1 MMLLV
6 LHSTGIAKEEVTEDV
21 LPKGIP
27 PFPGKEY
34 TSCCG
39 HVSLGICELRIVPC
53 ESAKVVYKS
62 NLCTLASS
70 RVKLNKPPVYMY
82 GLFMTLALTFFLC
95 TEVEELLTLRQ
106 RVESLERDVGGLEA
120 IVLNLDHKRRRQS
133 RRYGGL
139 LKLDEQLEA
148 LYDDAN
154 NGRPFVSPDGQDE
167 DELVSTCIYY
177 TFLGC
182 CCVLRNLIEFNVC
195 IASQSFVGDQNCGK
209 GVTGLQYC
217 YDSIEAFGYLS

>member
-1 MMLLV
+1 MLCAISFKYKCQKFGGASATAPKVGGGNCPPAPLTCLQPCKKEQQPGYRMLEAWGLGTFMI
-6 LHSTGIAKEEVTEDV
+6 LHSAGIAKEEVTEDV

-70 RVKLNKPPVYMY
+70 IRFKLNKPPVYMY

-95 TEVEELLTLRQ
+95 TEIEELLTLRQ
-106 RVESLERDVGGLEA
+106 RVESLERDVASRQRPAEETGEEEEK
-120 IVLNLDHKRRRQS
+120 VRLNFCVFYPHFLMKTVTVCLRQ
-133 RRYGGL
+133 
-139 LKLDEQLEA
+139 EQ
-148 LYDDAN
+148 
-154 NGRPFVSPDGQDE
+154 
-167 DELVSTCIYY
+167 
-177 TFLGC
+177 
-182 CCVLRNLIEFNVC
+182 
-195 IASQSFVGDQNCGK
+195 
-209 GVTGLQYC
+209 
-217 YDSIEAFGYLS
+217 